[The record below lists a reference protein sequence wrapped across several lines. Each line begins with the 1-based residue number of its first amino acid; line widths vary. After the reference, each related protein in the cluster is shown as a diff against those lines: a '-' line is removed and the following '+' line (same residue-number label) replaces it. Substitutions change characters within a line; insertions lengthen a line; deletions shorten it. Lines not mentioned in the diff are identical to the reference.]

1 VERIYQKIST
11 RERVLNECADIMGV
25 DVALCS
31 DRARSRC
38 HREPKLSQS
47 PVTPLGPQGNIL
59 KGQSSELKISV
70 RRKSDVWQSVD
81 GIKGKQD
88 EGNR

>member
-1 VERIYQKIST
+1 MSVQISWESMLLSARIA
-11 RERVLNECADIMGV
+11 RGR
-25 DVALCS
+25 DVIASQNL
-31 DRARSRC
+31 R
-38 HREPKLSQS
+38 QS